1 MANVPNEQ
9 RGQFLHIWQRRPS
22 APPPPP
28 RCEQARL
35 LDCTFVCRWYEAH
48 ARPQALPTGS
58 SVPGQPV
65 LIRSWYFFF
74 LSTSRA
80 RFLMTCNGIFFPLA
94 SLVAISY
101 QTRMCFHN
109 WQTVLRIWK
118 ALLSTE
124 IVDLITSQSKVKV
137 TLTFPLSSSCKQR
150 LRNGLRSSL
159 DYGSKVN
166 LELRINPFDLCWPKD
181 RATLTYWFYMQI
193 MTRMKSL
200 TQAVKTVAFFHIFFS
215 RPLSAVQMPT
225 KIWRCNIP
233 QQGFLIII

>member
-1 MANVPNEQ
+1 MHAHRLCQPAPQ
-9 RGQFLHIWQRRPS
+9 SQADPS
-22 APPPPP
+22 WSDP
-28 RCEQARL
+28 
-35 LDCTFVCRWYEAH
+35 D
-48 ARPQALPTGS
+48 G
-58 SVPGQPV
+58 
-65 LIRSWYFFF
+65 FFF

-80 RFLMTCNGIFFPLA
+80 RFLMTCNGIFLPPA

-101 QTRMCFHN
+101 QTRMCFHY
-109 WQTVLRIWK
+109 WQTVWRIWK

-150 LRNGLRSSL
+150 LRNALRSSL

-200 TQAVKTVAFFHIFFS
+200 TQAVKTVAFFHIFYSGPSLQFKCQLKFDGAIFRS
-215 RPLSAVQMPT
+215 RA
-225 KIWRCNIP
+225 
-233 QQGFLIII
+233 F